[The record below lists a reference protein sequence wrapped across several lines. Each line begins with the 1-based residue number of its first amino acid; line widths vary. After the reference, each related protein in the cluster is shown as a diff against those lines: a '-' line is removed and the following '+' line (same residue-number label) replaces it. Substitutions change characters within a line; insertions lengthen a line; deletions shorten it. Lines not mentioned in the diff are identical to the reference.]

1 MGSNT
6 EISLTHDEGASVH
19 AEHDLDEAPR
29 FAYHDR
35 VSVPDGRIGEVIGFY
50 RRIHE
55 SVLVRFPSGESDEFL
70 AVAVEP
76 RP

>member
-1 MGSNT
+1 
-6 EISLTHDEGASVH
+6 VH
-19 AEHDLDEAPR
+19 AERDLDDAHAPQ

-55 SVLVRFPSGESDEFL
+55 SLLVRFPSGESDEFL
-70 AVAVEP
+70 AEAVEP